1 MRKKQRL
8 GCQVYHTRSYS
19 STDCSS
25 SGLPLTP
32 CSIRVYGRFQKIL
45 ILRNPRLCRYI
56 ECTRSGNESVLFILE
71 CGPNWLPENIDFSST
86 QVLEYAFQ
94 ILQGLK
100 CLHEHGITHHC
111 LDWNSLNLNANGEIQ
126 LTNFA
131 VYFSSGGGNLISS
144 PVGNPRFTPPENLR
158 NRSLPHTMSIPEL
171 DEDFKMDGPE
181 FDIWCFGLLALE
193 MACNVTLW
201 ETLTLKQIFS
211 KLMLLAFH
219 SQTDELCLLTKI
231 LKSLNLEDT
240 FNNLHPL
247 LRELITKS
255 VVFDP
260 RNRLSAAKLMG
271 LYPQA
276 LFLPYSLLNDV
287 ITLGEQNGKCYFA
300 NKEKEPVIEFSKK
313 PLAELKS
320 EELVYSRD
328 CQEVWYLW
336 KLSGGSLLREMQ
348 KQGLLKQIPPICRF
362 ANCISKNGL
371 LIGNET
377 SRIIKTDS
385 RVVILPNDQLNSRVS
400 RTPFEIFL
408 PLLVKAKDVNSGSKS
423 QESSIKFMATNIKEV
438 DIDYQLRRMVI
449 FQRLLRGFPA
459 SKKMLRAQ
467 ALIDIPPVYRG
478 QIWAAMLHYVTSSK
492 YISSIGQLLDDVD
505 FKVSLPSDK
514 QIEVDIPRCHQYHTL
529 LSSPTAHDALRTVIR
544 AWVITNPDLVYWQ
557 GLDSLTAPFVCLNF
571 NDAAMAFSCLS
582 QFIERFLYKF
592 FLADNSA
599 VIQEYLACFSQVIAF
614 HDPELFF
621 HLQQQNF
628 SPNLYA
634 MSWYLTMF
642 AHTFPMSKIYHLWD
656 SLMLQNPSFPLFVGT
671 AILRLLR
678 DQLLN
683 TDFDGAILLFSDIP
697 EIEIESI
704 KTLALQ
710 MNKLTPPSCTWRNWT
725 NPDFKETQFLPRIP
739 DIPEYPLT
747 EYRLHDRQL
756 DSSPRIFPSDVHTL
770 ILLRE
775 NNKNETSLDGIVSQ
789 NDHQI
794 SYKLSKF
801 VIIDIRTK
809 SEFDRGHLP
818 ESVSLPLNDMVM
830 NIDEDKLLQTVTEIV
845 TPAAKS
851 LVIVMGSGSNIGPC
865 RYFAGLLIQWGYSR
879 VCSVHGCAEAFAH
892 TNLLIVN

>member
-1 MRKKQRL
+1 MREKQRL

-19 STDCSS
+19 TTDCSS

-45 ILRNPRLCRYI
+45 TLRNPRLCRYI

-71 CGPNWLPENIDFSST
+71 CGPHWLKENTDLSSAKI
-86 QVLEYAFQ
+86 LEHAFQ

-100 CLHEHGITHHC
+100 CLHENGITHHC
-111 LDWNSLNLNANGEIQ
+111 LDWNSLNLNADGEIQ
-126 LTNFA
+126 LCNFA

-144 PVGNPRFTPPENLR
+144 PVGCPRFTPPENLR
-158 NRSLPHTMSIPEL
+158 NGCLPHTMPIPEL

-181 FDIWCFGLLALE
+181 FDIWCFGLLLLE
-193 MACNVTLW
+193 IACNVKLW
-201 ETLTLKQIFS
+201 ETLTLKQTFS
-211 KLMLLAFH
+211 KLMFLSFH
-219 SQTDELCLLTKI
+219 SQSDESCVLTKI
-231 LKSLNLEDT
+231 LKSSDLQESFD
-240 FNNLHPL
+240 NLHPL

-255 VVFDP
+255 VKLDP
-260 RNRLSAAKLMG
+260 KERLSAAKLMG
-271 LYPQA
+271 IYPQT
-276 LFLPYSLLNDV
+276 LFLKFSFINDV
-287 ITLGEQNGKCYFA
+287 LNLKDQRTQGCYFGR
-300 NKEKEPVIEFSKK
+300 KEKEPLSQFSKM
-313 PLAELKS
+313 PLRELKS
-320 EELVYSRD
+320 EDLVYCRD
-328 CQEVWYLW
+328 AQEVWYLW

-348 KQGLLKQIPPICRF
+348 KQGMLKQIPPICRF
-362 ANCISKNGL
+362 SNCISKDGL
-371 LIGNET
+371 LIGNEV

-385 RVVILPNDQLNSRVS
+385 RVIILPNDQLNSRLS
-400 RTPFEIFL
+400 HTSHEIFL
-408 PLLVKAKDVNSGSKS
+408 PLLLKTKDNVVVESVMKS

-438 DIDYQLRRMVI
+438 DIDYQLSRMVL

-459 SKKMLRAQ
+459 TKNLVWVQ

-478 QIWAAMLHYVTSSK
+478 QIWAAMLHYVCTSK
-492 YISSIGQLLDDVD
+492 YINSIGELLDDID

-529 LSSPTAHDALRTVIR
+529 LSSPTAHESLRTVIR
-544 AWVITNPDLVYWQ
+544 AWVISNPDLVYWQ

-571 NDAAMAFSCLS
+571 NDPAMAFSCLS
-582 QFIERFLYKF
+582 QFIKRFLYKF

-656 SLMLQNPSFPLFVGT
+656 SLMLQNPSFPLFIGT

-725 NPDFKETQFLPRIP
+725 NPEFSDTQFLPRVP
-739 DIPEYPLT
+739 DIPEYPS
-747 EYRLHDRQL
+747 QGW
-756 DSSPRIFPSDVHTL
+756 L
-770 ILLRE
+770 I
-775 NNKNETSLDGIVSQ
+775 
-789 NDHQI
+789 
-794 SYKLSKF
+794 
-801 VIIDIRTK
+801 
-809 SEFDRGHLP
+809 
-818 ESVSLPLNDMVM
+818 
-830 NIDEDKLLQTVTEIV
+830 
-845 TPAAKS
+845 
-851 LVIVMGSGSNIGPC
+851 
-865 RYFAGLLIQWGYSR
+865 
-879 VCSVHGCAEAFAH
+879 
-892 TNLLIVN
+892 